1 LSRKFPDEPRSC
13 ATAVPAGIPAD
24 KSKTETKIVADA
36 REKSAQGRVHVIG
49 KVEIRWM
56 FFRAYL
62 VPKTVLQ
69 VSEIYA
75 GLAIAAA
82 A

>member
-1 LSRKFPDEPRSC
+1 
-13 ATAVPAGIPAD
+13 
-24 KSKTETKIVADA
+24 
-36 REKSAQGRVHVIG
+36 VHVIG